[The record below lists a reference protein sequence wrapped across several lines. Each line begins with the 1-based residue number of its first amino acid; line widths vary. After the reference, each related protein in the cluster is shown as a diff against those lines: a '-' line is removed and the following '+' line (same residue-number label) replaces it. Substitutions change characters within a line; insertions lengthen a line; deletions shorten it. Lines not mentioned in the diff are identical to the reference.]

1 LSSSA
6 SAGPIGCTSGLEALE
21 LGAFDF
27 GVLEGFL
34 GLSGLFAMQRIWDES
49 GARKRA
55 KARQSTTGET
65 PMNSLLRTLTLL
77 AAFGAGALSCQQVS
91 AQSKDAEPATRAANE
106 AFVKSL
112 PFSDRADFD
121 DVKRGF
127 IATLPDGV
135 IAGPAGKP
143 AWDTKP
149 YAFLQSDTVPATVNP
164 SLWRQA
170 QLNAV
175 NGLFEVTERVY
186 QVRGL
191 DLANLTIIE
200 GDTGL
205 ILIDPLLS
213 NETARAALDLYLG
226 NRPAKPVVAVIY
238 SHSHIDHFGGAK
250 GVISAEDA
258 ASGKVKV
265 IAPDGFMEHA
275 VAENVIAGNAM
286 SRRAQYM
293 YGLTL
298 PVGERAQID
307 EGLGKG
313 LSRGTIS
320 LIAPNDLIK
329 QSYETRTI
337 DGVEI
342 EFHLVP
348 GSEAPSEMLMY
359 FPQFKLLDMAEDATH
374 NMHNLYTLRGAEI
387 RDGRLWSHYLDEAIL
402 RYGERT
408 DAVIAQHHWPMW
420 GNARIVAFLK
430 KQRDLYKF
438 IHDQTVRLLNHGLTP
453 TEIAEQLKLPA
464 SLAGEWSARGYYGTL
479 SHNAKA
485 VYQFYLGWYDANP
498 ADLNPL
504 PRAEAA
510 RKQVEYMGGSEAVLK
525 RAREDFA
532 SGQYRWVAS
541 ITSQLVFA
549 DPADKAARDLGADA
563 LEQLGYQSEAATWR
577 NAYLAGAAE
586 LRNGAPAP
594 QISTANADLLKGV
607 SIDLAFDFL
616 GVRLNAAKAEGK
628 HIVIN
633 WTFTDSNETFVMN
646 LENSALTHRA
656 GPLADNADA
665 GVKLTRAALDAITL
679 KQRTF
684 LGSLVTGDVSIS
696 GNPLKLR
703 ELFGLLDDFTPDF
716 DIIEPKKASV
726 E

>member
-1 LSSSA
+1 MKQLRHAMTLSAA
-6 SAGPIGCTSGLEALE
+6 SIAIALMIQP
-21 LGAFDF
+21 
-27 GVLEGFL
+27 GF
-34 GLSGLFAMQRIWDES
+34 
-49 GARKRA
+49 
-55 KARQSTTGET
+55 
-65 PMNSLLRTLTLL
+65 
-77 AAFGAGALSCQQVS
+77 

-121 DVKRGF
+121 DAKRGF

-135 IAGPAGKP
+135 VAGAGSKP
-143 AWDTKP
+143 AFDTRP
-149 YAFLQSDTVPATVNP
+149 YALLGKDEVPATVNP

-175 NGLFEVTERVY
+175 NGLFQVTDRVY

-191 DLANLTIIE
+191 DIANMTIIE

-213 NETARAALDLYLG
+213 NETAKAAFDLYLA
-226 NRPAKPVVAVIY
+226 NRPAKPVAAVVY
-238 SHSHIDHFGGAK
+238 THSHADHFGGAK
-250 GVISAEDA
+250 GVMSVEDA

-286 SRRAQYM
+286 SRRAQYQF
-293 YGLTL
+293 GSTL
-298 PVGERAQID
+298 SVGERAQID
-307 EGLGKG
+307 TGLGKA
-313 LSRGTIS
+313 LSKGTIS
-320 LIAPNDLIK
+320 LIPPNDVIK
-329 QSYETRTI
+329 QPYEFRTV

-348 GSEAPSEMLMY
+348 GSEAPSEMIMY
-359 FPQFKLLDMAEDATH
+359 FPQFKLLNMAEDASHT
-374 NMHNLYTLRGAEI
+374 MHNLYTIRGAEI
-387 RDGRLWSHYLDEAIL
+387 RDGRLWSRYISEAIE

-420 GNARIVAFLK
+420 GNARVVAFLK

-438 IHDQTVRLLNHGLTP
+438 IHDQSVRLLNQGLTS

-464 SLAGEWSARGYYGTL
+464 SLANEWSARGYYGTL

-485 VYQFYLGWYDANP
+485 VYQFYLGWYNANP

-504 PRAEAA
+504 PRAESA
-510 RKQVEYMGGSEAVLK
+510 RKQVEYMGGAEAVLK
-525 RAREDFA
+525 RARDDFA
-532 SGQYRWVAS
+532 AGQYRWVAS
-541 ITSQLVFA
+541 VTSQLVFA
-549 DPADKAARDLGADA
+549 DPANKAARELGADA

-577 NAYLAGAAE
+577 NAYLLGAAE
-586 LRNGAPAP
+586 LRGGVPPAP
-594 QISTANADLLKGV
+594 GGSTANAELLKGV

-616 GVRLNAAKAEGK
+616 GVRLNAGKAEGK

-633 WTFTDSNETFVMN
+633 WTFTDRNETYVMN

-656 GPLADNADA
+656 GDLDDNADA

-684 LGSLVTGDVSIS
+684 LGSIVTGDVSIS

-703 ELFGLLDDFTPDF
+703 ELFGLLDDFSPDF
-716 DIIEPKKASV
+716 EIVEPRKVSV

>member
-1 LSSSA
+1 MKRLGHA
-6 SAGPIGCTSGLEALE
+6 TAMATAGIVFALTAQP
-21 LGAFDF
+21 GY
-27 GVLEGFL
+27 
-34 GLSGLFAMQRIWDES
+34 
-49 GARKRA
+49 
-55 KARQSTTGET
+55 
-65 PMNSLLRTLTLL
+65 
-77 AAFGAGALSCQQVS
+77 
-91 AQSKDAEPATRAANE
+91 AQSRDAEPATRAANE
-106 AFVKSL
+106 ALVKSL

-121 DVKRGF
+121 DAERGF
-127 IATLPDGV
+127 IATLPSGV
-135 IAGPAGKP
+135 IAGPGGKP
-143 AWDTKP
+143 AFDTRP

-170 QLNAV
+170 QLNTV
-175 NGLFEVTERVY
+175 NGLFKVTERVY

-191 DLANLTIIE
+191 DISNMTIIE
-200 GDTGL
+200 GDSGL

-213 NETARAALDLYLG
+213 NETAKAALELYLQ

-238 SHSHIDHFGGAK
+238 SHSHIDHFGGGG
-250 GVISAEDA
+250 GVMSEQDA

-265 IAPDGFMEHA
+265 VAPEGFMEHA

-293 YGLTL
+293 YGTAL

-307 EGLGKG
+307 IGLGKA
-313 LSRGTIS
+313 LSKGTIS
-320 LIAPNDLIK
+320 LIPPNDLIK
-329 QSYETRTI
+329 QVYETRSI

-348 GSEAPSEMLMY
+348 GSEAPSEMIMY

-402 RYGERT
+402 RYGDRT

-420 GNARIVAFLK
+420 GNARITAFLK

-453 TEIAEQLKLPA
+453 TEIAEQLKLPS
-464 SLAGEWSARGYYGTL
+464 SLANEWSARGYYGTL

-504 PRAEAA
+504 PRAEEA

-532 SGQYRWVAS
+532 KGQYRWVAS
-541 ITSQLVFA
+541 VTSQLVFA
-549 DPADKAARDLGADA
+549 DPANKEARDLGADA

-577 NAYLAGAAE
+577 NAYLTGAAE

-656 GPLADNADA
+656 GPLADSADA

-703 ELFGLLDDFTPDF
+703 ALFGLLDDFVPDF
-716 DIIEPKKASV
+716 DIIEPKKVSV

>member
-1 LSSSA
+1 
-6 SAGPIGCTSGLEALE
+6 
-21 LGAFDF
+21 
-27 GVLEGFL
+27 
-34 GLSGLFAMQRIWDES
+34 
-49 GARKRA
+49 
-55 KARQSTTGET
+55 
-65 PMNSLLRTLTLL
+65 MNSLLRTLTWLT
-77 AAFGAGALSCQQVS
+77 AFGAGALVCQQVS
-91 AQSKDAEPATRAANE
+91 AQPKDAEPATRAANE
-106 AFVKSL
+106 GFAKSL

-135 IAGPAGKP
+135 IAGPGGKP

-175 NGLFEVTERVY
+175 NGLFQVTERVY

-200 GDTGL
+200 GDSGL

-213 NETARAALDLYLG
+213 NETARAALDLYLQH
-226 NRPAKPVVAVIY
+226 RPARPVVAVIY

-265 IAPDGFMEHA
+265 IGPDGFMEHA

-329 QSYETRTI
+329 QSYETRNI

-348 GSEAPSEMLMY
+348 GSEAPAEMLMY

-387 RDGRLWSHYLDEAIL
+387 RDGRLWSHYLDEAIV
-402 RYGERT
+402 RYGDRT

-420 GNARIVAFLK
+420 GNARIAAFLK

-453 TEIAEQLKLPA
+453 TEIAEQLKLPS
-464 SLAGEWSARGYYGTL
+464 SLANEWSARGYYGTL

-504 PRAEAA
+504 PRAEEA

-532 SGQYRWVAS
+532 RGQYRWVAS
-541 ITSQLVFA
+541 VTSRLVFA
-549 DPADKAARDLGADA
+549 DPANKEARDLGADA

-577 NAYLAGAAE
+577 NAYLTGAAE

-656 GPLADNADA
+656 GPLAEDADA

-703 ELFGLLDDFTPDF
+703 ELFGLLDDFTADF
-716 DIIEPKKASV
+716 DVIEPKKVSV

>member
-1 LSSSA
+1 MN
-6 SAGPIGCTSGLEALE
+6 GLLKALI
-21 LGAFDF
+21 
-27 GVLEGFL
+27 V
-34 GLSGLFAMQRIWDES
+34 S
-49 GARKRA
+49 
-55 KARQSTTGET
+55 
-65 PMNSLLRTLTLL
+65 
-77 AAFGAGALSCQQVS
+77 AAFGVCAFHWQPVS
-91 AQSKDAEPATRAANE
+91 AQSKDAEPATRAAND

-121 DVKRGF
+121 DAKRGF

-135 IAGPAGKP
+135 IAGPGPKP
-143 AWDTKP
+143 AFDTKP
-149 YAFLQSDTVPATVNP
+149 YAFLQKDEVPATVNP

-170 QLNAV
+170 QLNAL
-175 NGLFEVTERVY
+175 NGLFQVTDRVY

-191 DLANLTIIE
+191 DISNMTIIE

-213 NETARAALDLYLG
+213 NETAKAALDLYLR
-226 NRPAKPVVAVIY
+226 NRPAKPVVAVVY
-238 SHSHIDHFGGAK
+238 THSHADHFGGAK
-250 GVISAEDA
+250 GVMSAEDA

-286 SRRAQYM
+286 SRRAQYQF
-293 YGLTL
+293 GSVL

-307 EGLGKG
+307 TGLGKA
-313 LSRGTIS
+313 LSKGTIS
-320 LIAPNDLIK
+320 LIPPNDLIK

-348 GSEAPSEMLMY
+348 GSEAPSEMIMY

-387 RDGRLWSHYLDEAIL
+387 RDGRLWSRYIGEAIE
-402 RYGERT
+402 RYGDKT

-420 GNARIVAFLK
+420 GNQRIVAFLK

-438 IHDQTVRLLNHGLTP
+438 MHDQTVRLLNHGLTP
-453 TEIAEQLKLPA
+453 TEIAEQLKLPE
-464 SLAGEWSARGYYGTL
+464 SLANEWSARGYYGTL

-504 PRAEAA
+504 PRAESA
-510 RKQVEYMGGSEAVLK
+510 RKEIEYMGGAEAVLK
-525 RAREDFA
+525 RAREDFKA
-532 SGQYRWVAS
+532 GQYRWVAS
-541 ITSQLVFA
+541 VMSKLVFA
-549 DPADKAARDLGADA
+549 DPGNKEARDLGADA

-577 NAYLAGAAE
+577 NAYLLGAAE
-586 LRNGAPAP
+586 LRGGVPPA
-594 QISTANADLLKGV
+594 QGGSTANAELLKGV

-616 GVRLNAAKAEGK
+616 GVRLNSAKAEGE

-633 WTFTDSNETFVMN
+633 WTFTDSNETYVMN

-656 GPLADNADA
+656 GKLADDADA

-679 KQRTF
+679 KQRSF
-684 LGSLVTGDVSIS
+684 LGSIATGDVSIS

-716 DIIEPKKASV
+716 EIVEPKKASV
-726 E
+726 N